1 MIALIDSATG
11 QAVDLEVGQE
21 WAYAARPADPDSTLV
36 IGKIERLER
45 FGEIVHITVYQVV
58 LERPGF
64 PTGATK
70 IGHMPLTRDAVERS
84 IRTLVGTR
92 EVEPEFDGGY
102 SAWRTA
108 VDAGRGGVFNESV
121 SKAIEY
127 IAEGLKRAH

>member
-1 MIALIDSATG
+1 
-11 QAVDLEVGQE
+11 
-21 WAYAARPADPDSTLV
+21 LV
-36 IGKIERLER
+36 IGKIEQLEGL
-45 FGEIVHITVYQVV
+45 GEIVHITVYQVV

-84 IRTLVGTR
+84 VRTLVRTR
-92 EVEPEFDGGY
+92 EAAPEFAGGY
-102 SAWRTA
+102 SAWRAA

-127 IAEGLKRAH
+127 IAEGLKRTQ